1 MPIAQEVK
9 SLLNSLT
16 NIEVILKLTFSTYSC
31 SNVKKSHL
39 LSSLLCNQRNAKEV
53 SLLSLM
59 I

>member
-1 MPIAQEVK
+1 MNK
-9 SLLNSLT
+9 